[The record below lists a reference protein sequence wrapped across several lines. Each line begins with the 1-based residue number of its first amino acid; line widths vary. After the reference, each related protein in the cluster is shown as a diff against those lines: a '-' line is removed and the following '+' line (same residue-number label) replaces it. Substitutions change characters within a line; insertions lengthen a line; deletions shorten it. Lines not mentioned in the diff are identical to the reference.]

1 MIESAFPILEV
12 RDLPRALA
20 FYCDG
25 LGAEL
30 DYRFPDDGDP
40 VYVSLRAGSS
50 AIGIGLAEDAAPGVP
65 SNLLLWFY
73 VDDVDRVTGE
83 LVAIGAVVLEP
94 PADQPWGE
102 RTSLIADP
110 FGTRVHLATAP
121 PST

>member
-20 FYCDG
+20 FYRDG

-30 DYRFPDDGDP
+30 AYQFPETGDP
-40 VYVSLRAGSS
+40 VYVSLRAGAS
-50 AIGIGLAEDAAPGVP
+50 AIGIGLAEDAAPGTP

-83 LVAIGAVVLEP
+83 LTAIGAVVLEP